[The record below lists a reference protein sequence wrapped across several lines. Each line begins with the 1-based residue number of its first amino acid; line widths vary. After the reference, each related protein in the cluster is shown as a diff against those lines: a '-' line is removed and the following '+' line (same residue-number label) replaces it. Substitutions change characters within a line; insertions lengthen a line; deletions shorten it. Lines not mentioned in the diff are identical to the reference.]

1 VKHVNRGLG
10 PVQRGVALI
19 SALAVL
25 PPLLMWAD
33 ANSRLTRFPPGTG
46 EPRSTG
52 D

>member
-1 VKHVNRGLG
+1 MSTVVLARCN
-10 PVQRGVALI
+10 VVVALI

-33 ANSRLTRFPPGTG
+33 ANTRLTRFPPGTG